1 VANSVFQS
9 PPGRLERIPASR
21 SEQARPMPV
30 RTGARRLIAMSQ
42 LEEAVARLTQAR
54 SKLAPIADRILDIE
68 TMLAVTAAVDT
79 ERPSAK
85 KISLREFTS
94 NFLNQNQPRS
104 PSTVVIEKYG
114 MASTLPTSPRLTAL

>member
-1 VANSVFQS
+1 
-9 PPGRLERIPASR
+9 
-21 SEQARPMPV
+21 
-30 RTGARRLIAMSQ
+30 MSQ

-54 SKLAPIADRILDIE
+54 SKLAPIADRISDIE
-68 TMLAVTAAVDT
+68 TMLAVAAAVDT

-85 KISLREFTS
+85 KISLREFTL

-114 MASTLPTSPRLTAL
+114 MA